1 MFLIYKGIV
10 EIFPFSV
17 EDLELYGAHMVI
29 RVVEFSSEGTKLE
42 RFLPKN
48 QHNQRKSLNS
58 ENWCN
63 GGCHLSKSA
72 LFDFQNQFF
81 MSKIIGIFLNFKQL
95 TSANDKYK
103 NIGLN
108 FSLTKEID

>member
-29 RVVEFSSEGTKLE
+29 RVVEFSSEGSKLE

-63 GGCHLSKSA
+63 GEASS
-72 LFDFQNQFF
+72 
-81 MSKIIGIFLNFKQL
+81 STKI
-95 TSANDKYK
+95 
-103 NIGLN
+103 
-108 FSLTKEID
+108 